1 MSDFGATISIRKK
14 DGAAFSEDEFKEI
27 ERITESYKE
36 TCPHK
41 NSMAQPFLF
50 DVGKTQIWG
59 ESDFYEIN
67 VLLSDYW
74 GDAKM
79 YKWHGETDEK
89 DARTIAGELT
99 KLLPESYQL
108 KSAFERW

>member
-1 MSDFGATISIRKK
+1 MSDFGAIISIRKK
-14 DGAAFSEDEFKEI
+14 DGVAFSEEEFNEI
-27 ERITESYKE
+27 EQVTSSYKE

-59 ESDFYEIN
+59 EPDFYEVN
-67 VLLSDYW
+67 LLLSDYW

-79 YKWHGETDEK
+79 YKWHRETDEK
-89 DARTIAGELT
+89 DAQTIADELA
-99 KLLPESYQL
+99 KLFPENYLL
-108 KSAFERW
+108 KAAFERW